1 MKSNVVHIETECM
14 QNYFNMNDVIVNTE
28 IQLKNRLRACFLYF
42 IILCYDEFENG
53 YNKKKEMR

>member
-1 MKSNVVHIETECM
+1 MHA
-14 QNYFNMNDVIVNTE
+14 NYFNMNDVIVNTE

-53 YNKKKEMR
+53 YNKKKGR